1 MEGNQEN
8 SSRPK
13 SGNRANE
20 KASKGVKSGNEK
32 CVKWNRNLKI
42 KPHQQNTW
50 KRRKHLKY

>member
-20 KASKGVKSGNEK
+20 KAPKGVKSGNEK

-42 KPHQQNTW
+42 KPQQQNT
-50 KRRKHLKY
+50 